1 MGLKAD
7 AIVGYT
13 YDAENLCPH
22 CTIDYMV
29 SDQSEI
35 PGKSIEE
42 KLDYI
47 ASIGANPRGEVINRH
62 DENSFDSGVFPCYC
76 VDFIAA
82 IRASVLVR
90 WSQFRFT
97 DRNPSSNTVT
107 VFSTTRLTR
116 KRPSFLEGRFHFLT
130 VEFEF
135 PHFYSLSDNYCNE
148 KGPLVRIQYKI
159 HLH

>member
-22 CTIDYMV
+22 CTIDSMV

-62 DENSFDSGVFPCYC
+62 DENSFDSGVFPKVIFASMVEDNEQCYHC
-76 VDFIAA
+76 GE
-82 IRASVLVR
+82 
-90 WSQFRFT
+90 
-97 DRNPSSNTVT
+97 
-107 VFSTTRLTR
+107 RL
-116 KRPSFLEGRFHFLT
+116 E
-130 VEFEF
+130 
-135 PHFYSLSDNYCNE
+135 
-148 KGPLVRIQYKI
+148 
-159 HLH
+159 